1 MPNNSETGDRQSNL
15 ASGWTVSDGAS
26 GAGASGAGAA
36 DKVADAEPEA
46 QALQPLQSA
55 TAVQSDS
62 ADSDDAPA
70 ASSQV
75 SNLTLVILGVIGGI
89 YLLYSVGWFLIAQYF
104 SAVNNITA
112 SNSGLIGGVLQQ
124 MVFWS
129 AALAAPLWFLS
140 SLLLARGK
148 KPLFMSAY
156 LLLGLIILMP
166 WPLFIAGG
174 GE

>member
-15 ASGWTVSDGAS
+15 ASGWTVSDRAL
-26 GAGASGAGAA
+26 GAGASDRAV
-36 DKVADAEPEA
+36 DSEPEGHA
-46 QALQPLQSA
+46 QQASQSA
-55 TAVQSDS
+55 TGVQS
-62 ADSDDAPA
+62 APA
-70 ASSQV
+70 DTDDGAVTSSQV

-112 SNSGLIGGVLQQ
+112 SSSGLIGGVLQQ

-148 KPLFMSAY
+148 KPVFMSAY

>member
-26 GAGASGAGAA
+26 GAGAAG
-36 DKVADAEPEA
+36 KVADAEPDATA
-46 QALQPLQSA
+46 QQSSLSATGVQSA
-55 TAVQSDS
+55 S
-62 ADSDDAPA
+62 ADSDDGVVT
-70 ASSQV
+70 SSQV

-112 SNSGLIGGVLQQ
+112 SSSGLIGGVLQQ

-140 SLLLARGK
+140 SLLHARGK

-156 LLLGLIILMP
+156 LLLGLVILMP